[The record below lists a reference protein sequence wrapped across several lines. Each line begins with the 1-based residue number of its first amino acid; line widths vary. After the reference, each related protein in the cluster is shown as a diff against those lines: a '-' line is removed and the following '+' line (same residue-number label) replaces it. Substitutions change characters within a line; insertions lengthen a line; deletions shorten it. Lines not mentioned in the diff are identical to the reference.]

1 MKFRSK
7 RYVESN
13 KAVEKSKEYEVKE
26 AVSIVKAFKKA
37 KFDEAVDIVMKLGV
51 DPKHSDQLVRGSF
64 SLPKGIGKEVRVVVF
79 ASGDDKVEMARNAG
93 AIEAGGDDLLK
104 KVEGGWLDFDVAI
117 STPDMMGK
125 VGKLGRVLGPQ
136 GKMPSPKSGT
146 VTNDILT
153 AVKEFKE
160 GKIEYRTDPGGN
172 VHVPVGKIS
181 FPDEDLVENIK
192 SFIKH
197 IVSNRPPAAKGTFV
211 QKISI
216 SSSMG
221 PGVRIALAA

>member
-1 MKFRSK
+1 MKFRGK

-13 KAVEKSKEYEVKE
+13 KTIENSKEYELKE
-26 AVSIVKAFKKA
+26 AVSVLKAFNKP
-37 KFDEAVDIVMKLGV
+37 KFDETVDIVMKLGV
-51 DPKHSDQLVRGSF
+51 DPKHSDQIVRGSF

-79 ASGDDKVEMARNAG
+79 ASGDKIELAQKAG
-93 AIEAGGDDLLK
+93 AVEAGGDDLLK

-146 VTNDILT
+146 VTNDVET

-160 GKIEYRTDPGGN
+160 GKIEYRTDAGGN
-172 VHVPVGKIS
+172 VHVPVGKTS
-181 FPDEDLVENIK
+181 FSEEDLVDNLR

-197 IVSNRPPAAKGTFV
+197 IVSNKPPAAKGIFV

-216 SSSMG
+216 SSSMS
-221 PGVRIALAA
+221 PGVRVALAS

>member
-7 RYVESN
+7 RYAESN
-13 KAVEKSKEYEVKE
+13 KTVEKSKEYELKE
-26 AVSIVKAFKKA
+26 AVSVLKTFKKT
-37 KFDEAVDIVMKLGV
+37 KFDETVDIVMKLSV
-51 DPKHSDQLVRGSF
+51 DPKHSDQIVRGSF

-79 ASGDDKVEMARNAG
+79 ASGDKIKLAQEAG
-93 AIEAGGDDLLK
+93 AVEAGGDDLLK

-125 VGKLGRVLGPQ
+125 VGKLGKILGPQ

-146 VTNDILT
+146 VTNDIQN

-160 GKIEYRTDPGGN
+160 GKIEYRTDSGGN
-172 VHVPVGKIS
+172 VHVPVGKTS

-197 IVSNRPPAAKGTFV
+197 IIRNRPPAAKGTFV
-211 QKISI
+211 QKIFI
-216 SSSMG
+216 SSSMS
-221 PGVRIALAA
+221 PSVRVALVA

>member
-1 MKFRSK
+1 MKPRSK

-13 KAVEKSKEYEVKE
+13 KTVEKSKEYELKE
-26 AVSIVKAFKKA
+26 AVSVLKNFNKT
-37 KFDEAVDIVMKLGV
+37 KFDETVDIVMKLGV
-51 DPKHSDQLVRGSF
+51 DPKHSDQIVRGSF

-79 ASGDDKVEMARNAG
+79 ASGDKIELAQKAG
-93 AIEAGGDDLLK
+93 AVEAGCDDLLK

-146 VTNDILT
+146 VTNDVET

-160 GKIEYRTDPGGN
+160 GKIEYRTDAGGN
-172 VHVPVGKIS
+172 VHVPVGKTS
-181 FPDEDLVENIK
+181 FPEEDLAENIR

-197 IVSNRPPAAKGTFV
+197 IVSNKPPAAKGTFV

-216 SSSMG
+216 SSTMS
-221 PGVRIALAA
+221 PGVRVALAS